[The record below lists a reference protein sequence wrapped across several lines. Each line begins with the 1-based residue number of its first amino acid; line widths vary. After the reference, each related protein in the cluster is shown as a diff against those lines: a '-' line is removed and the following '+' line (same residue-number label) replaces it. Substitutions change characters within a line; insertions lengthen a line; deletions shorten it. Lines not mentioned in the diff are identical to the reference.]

1 MRKYNLTFVI
11 IILALLQGC
20 AIFDKTETD
29 PYKTMTEAELYNEGS
44 IFLNNADIPQAAALF
59 ELLEIRYPFSRYAQ
73 QSVLDLAYAYYDFGN
88 KDDAIAECD
97 RFIDLYPNH
106 PNLDYA
112 YYIRALSNLEKEQ
125 PFFQEILGQ
134 DISKYDVTRLRN
146 SYNDFLLIANKFQGS
161 KYAEDARNRL
171 VFLRNNMAK
180 HEVYVASYYLKIGA
194 HVASSERAKY
204 MLENYPGT
212 PAAEEALIILINSY
226 NKLKM
231 YDLAQETADVL
242 LANYPNYKYTVN
254 QDTSISIKDNNK
266 VIDNTSN
273 DSFFGLGLF

>member
-242 LANYPNYKYTVN
+242 LANYPNYKYTVS